1 MNSTIPV
8 LNFFQTPEL
17 EKAPPLKPKSLLLK
31 AVIEALSD
39 GVLIL
44 SLDGKLLHANRCA
57 IKLCQYL
64 QKMAVADSQVVPKAI
79 WHLCESL
86 IESRELFPNK
96 VFVIEDSIHA
106 ANHITIRIR
115 VQWIEFESAGRSC
128 LLVTLEDCKQL
139 AELAA
144 IAETQRF
151 QLTPRESEVWQ
162 LKRSNYNYEEIANQ
176 LYISVNTV
184 KKHIKNIY
192 AKRSETLAQESY
204 EDD

>member
-1 MNSTIPV
+1 
-8 LNFFQTPEL
+8 
-17 EKAPPLKPKSLLLK
+17 
-31 AVIEALSD
+31 
-39 GVLIL
+39 
-44 SLDGKLLHANRCA
+44 
-57 IKLCQYL
+57 
-64 QKMAVADSQVVPKAI
+64 MAVADSQVVPKAI